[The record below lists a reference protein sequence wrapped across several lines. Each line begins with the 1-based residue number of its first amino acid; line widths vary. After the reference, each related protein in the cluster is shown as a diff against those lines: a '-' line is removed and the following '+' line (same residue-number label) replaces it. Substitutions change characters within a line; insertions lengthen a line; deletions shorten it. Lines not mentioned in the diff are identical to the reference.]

1 MLAIIYNRSNSSDS
15 EEVEMTK
22 TATHN
27 VLLAPE
33 QYETLA
39 QMASQE
45 GRSISDLAQEMV
57 RLGLE
62 TREKQKQHN
71 LEILDRLTQRRIK
84 YHRQHGMYP
93 GDLVAEVRAEREK
106 QIDKVMRGE
115 P

>member
-1 MLAIIYNRSNSSDS
+1 
-15 EEVEMTK
+15 MTK

-39 QMASQE
+39 QLASQE

-71 LEILDRLTQRRIK
+71 LEILDSLTLLREEIYQT
-84 YHRQHGMYP
+84 HGMFP
-93 GDLVAEVRAEREK
+93 GDLVAQVRAEREK
-106 QIDKVMRGE
+106 QIDRVMRGE
-115 P
+115 A

>member
-1 MLAIIYNRSNSSDS
+1 
-15 EEVEMTK
+15 MT
-22 TATHN
+22 TTDTQ

-39 QMASQE
+39 ELAGRE
-45 GRSISDLAQEMV
+45 GRTISEIAREMV

-71 LEILDRLTQRRIK
+71 LEILERLTQRRME
-84 YHRQHGMYP
+84 YHRLHGMYP

-106 QIDKVMRGE
+106 QIDRVMRGE
-115 P
+115 G